1 MKPIKLKI
9 CAFGPYA
16 GEMPVID
23 FTSFDERGLFL
34 ISGDTGA
41 GKTIIFDAICY
52 ALYGKTS
59 GSYRDEKKLRSE
71 FADDSVKSYVEFE
84 FSHQGKNYKI
94 RREPNYF
101 RLNRKGELKEE
112 SPAPVFMEE
121 GKPAIEG
128 IDKVNKAVFNLLHVD
143 YNQYKQLAMIAQ
155 GEFWELLNAK
165 TDKRAEILRKIFN
178 TDGYLRLEGVL
189 KSRMDDAD
197 SESSSAKQSILLHF
211 RDVTGDESSVELN
224 DLKEKVEKA
233 ESVWDVDGI
242 LEVINTQIAADE
254 KQISDLAEELTEE
267 EKLAKKDNDNLARA
281 ESDNAAIKKLETAK
295 ETKKVLDEKK
305 AQITELGISFEK
317 NKNASREVN
326 PTYIAWMEKSK
337 KCAETSKLISD
348 KKSELEKAQTSVS
361 EANKRL
367 DEVQKRAPDAEK
379 YKALIAKISSDK
391 QKYVERDTAVNKRS
405 ELNKENEKLL
415 ENENCIIESLSELNK
430 KINTL
435 NSTVSALKDKPAEY
449 VAADGRRVELENLN
463 DDMMKILSSDVKSLK
478 SKRADHEAKKQVF
491 ISAREEFDTVDS
503 RFRIAEKAL
512 ENCRAGILA
521 KDLKEGQKCPVCG
534 AIEHPCLA
542 SLPDD
547 IMTEE
552 EFEKIKSEKEKL
564 NSNKTE
570 AYAAVE
576 SAKTSVEEFEEII
589 RGKILDC
596 LGNSIID
603 KATSDET
610 LDELID
616 ILAKEQSDL
625 ELKIVDVKNLLNEL
639 KKDKANLEKASADLD
654 KAQNTEL
661 KKLSADKEAIAA
673 DKLRV
678 TGDIKSNEATLKA
691 FDSLE
696 YANWTEAEK
705 AMQQASNDAKKILDD
720 IEISTQSKKLAD
732 EKVVEITS
740 AIATLEKSLK
750 TQEEDV
756 KSSKSDL
763 DKLISK
769 FSFVSVEE
777 MLAFVKTESELDL
790 IDKEINDYNQQVKTN
805 LEFLKQAEI
814 DAKDKT
820 FVDVGEL
827 VKICDAHSEKLDLLR
842 GNKNS
847 IDNRK
852 SINKSKYDEISKLK
866 NVVDDSIKKANTYT
880 NLYNLVRGKTRNG
893 KVTFEQYV
901 QAAGFDGIIKA
912 ANRRLKPMS
921 EGQFELF
928 RQQTSLGKGQNTFMD
943 LEVLDYHT
951 GKRRPVGNLS
961 GGESFKAS
969 LSLALGLSDRISSNL
984 GGIQM
989 DALFI
994 DEGFGTLDK
1003 KSIESALEILTDLS
1017 DTNKLVGVIS
1027 HRDEMK
1033 ENIPQQIIVTKTN
1046 RGSSFVIEKGI

>member
-94 RREPNYF
+94 RREPNYY

-112 SPAPVFMEE
+112 TPAPVFTEE
-121 GKPAIEG
+121 GKPSIEG
-128 IDKVNKAVFNLLHVD
+128 IDKVNKAVINLLHID

-178 TDGYLRLEGVL
+178 TEGYLRLEGVL
-189 KSRMDDAD
+189 KSRMDDAE
-197 SESSSAKQSILLHF
+197 SESSTAKQSILLHF
-211 RDVTGDESSVELN
+211 RDVTGDESSIELN
-224 DLKEKVEKA
+224 ELKDKVESA
-233 ESVWDVDGI
+233 GSVWDVDGI
-242 LEVINTQIAADE
+242 LEAISNQLQLDDEQIINVTAE
-254 KQISDLAEELTEE
+254 LATEDA
-267 EKLAKKDNDNLARA
+267 LAKKDSENLARA
-281 ESDNAAIKKLETAK
+281 ESDNAAIDKLNKAK
-295 ETKKVLDEKK
+295 ETKKILDEKK
-305 AQITELGISFEK
+305 AKITELEAVFAK
-317 NKNASREVN
+317 NKTASREVN
-326 PTYIAWMEKSK
+326 PTYISWKDKSE
-337 KCAETSKLISD
+337 KCAITSNLIADKNEALEIAGKEVETSAKNYEDKLKLSPRAEEC
-348 KKSELEKAQTSVS
+348 KSLVT
-361 EANKRL
+361 
-367 DEVQKRAPDAEK
+367 
-379 YKALIAKISSDK
+379 KISSDK
-391 QKYVERDTAVNKRS
+391 QKYVDRDAAIKKLES
-405 ELNKENEKLL
+405 LNKENEKLIA
-415 ENENCIIESLSELNK
+415 NENSNSNSLSDLSKRIESLK
-430 KINTL
+430 V
-435 NSTVSALKDKPAEY
+435 TVTSLKDKPTEY
-449 VAADGRRVELENLN
+449 EKADAKRVELENLN
-463 DDMMKILSSDVKSLK
+463 EDIKKILNLDVKTLK
-478 SKRADHEAKKQVF
+478 TKRNDFDAKKQAF
-491 ISAREEFDTVDS
+491 INAREEFDAVDS
-503 RFRIAEKAL
+503 KFRIAEKAL

-534 AIEHPCLA
+534 ATEHLCLA
-542 SLPDD
+542 SLPAD

-552 EFEKIKSEKEKL
+552 EFDKIKSERDEFNTK
-564 NSNKTE
+564 KTE
-570 AYAAVE
+570 AYASAE
-576 SAKTSVEEFEEII
+576 SAKTSVEEFEEIL
-589 RGKILDC
+589 RGKVIDC
-596 LGNSIID
+596 LNNPVIGKESSDLSLDELVAVLD
-603 KATSDET
+603 KSHDELETKINDAKKT
-610 LDELID
+610 LDELRK
-616 ILAKEQSDL
+616 AKSDL
-625 ELKIVDVKNLLNEL
+625 EEASNNL
-639 KKDKANLEKASADLD
+639 DI
-654 KAQNTEL
+654 AQNVDY
-661 KKLSADKEAIAA
+661 KKLTDKKEEIVA

-678 TGDIKSNEATLKA
+678 TGEIKSFEATLKS
-691 FDSLE
+691 FETLE
-696 YANWTEAEK
+696 YANWSEAEK
-705 AMQQASNDAKKILDD
+705 AMVVASEESKKILSD
-720 IEISTQSKKLAD
+720 IDASLEKKKLAD
-732 EKVVEITS
+732 EKVVEISS
-740 AIATLEKSLK
+740 AINTLKSSLK
-750 TQEEDV
+750 DQEEDT
-756 KSSKSDL
+756 KNTKTEL

-769 FSFVSVEE
+769 FEFKSVEE
-777 MLAFVKTESELDL
+777 MISFVKTETELNS
-790 IDKEINDYNQQVKTN
+790 IDKELRDYDQQVKTN
-805 LEFLKQAEI
+805 AEILSQAEK
-814 DAKDKT
+814 DAEGKV
-820 FVDVGEL
+820 FVDISNLAE
-827 VKICDAHSEKLDLLR
+827 ICKAHEEKLKLIRDKSNSVTNR
-842 GNKNS
+842 KNINKN
-847 IDNRK
+847 
-852 SINKSKYDEISKLK
+852 KYDEIAKLK
-866 NVVDDSIKKANTYT
+866 NVVDKSISKANTYT

-901 QAAGFDGIIKA
+901 QAAGFDGIINA

-1033 ENIPQQIIVTKTN
+1033 ENIPQQIIVTKSN